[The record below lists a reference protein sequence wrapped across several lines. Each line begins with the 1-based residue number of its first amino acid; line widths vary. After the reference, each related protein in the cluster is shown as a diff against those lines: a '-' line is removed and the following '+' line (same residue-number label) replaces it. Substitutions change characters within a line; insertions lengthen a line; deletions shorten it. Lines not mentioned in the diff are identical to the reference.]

1 MKKIHANFLQPSQQ
15 QLDSLFK
22 YYQTGRYEDAEKLSV
37 SITEEFPKHPFA
49 WKVLSAVFKQMGKIN
64 ESLVAS
70 QKSVQ
75 LDPQDAEAHSN
86 LGVILQELGR
96 LKEAEASYRKAI
108 TLKPDNA
115 EAYYNLGNIL
125 KELGRLEEA
134 QASYKQAIALKPDFA
149 EAYSNLGNAL
159 QGLGRLDEAEASYN
173 QAIALKPDFAEAH
186 YNLGN
191 TLQELGQLDEAEASY
206 NQAIALKPDYAK
218 AYSNLGNALQELGR
232 LDEAQANYN
241 QAIALKPDFAEAYDQ
256 LGVLLQN
263 FGEFKGAEVCYK
275 KCISLA
281 PSKIPITKSMA
292 SALFAKGEFQK
303 SLILFDS
310 YNTPSSRSDA
320 LKSLYAL
327 GNTDEIN
334 KRIVKTVELDEGNL
348 DVAAFATFI
357 AESQKKHSVHR
368 FCRKPL
374 EFLHF
379 SNLSSKIENSNLFI
393 TNLIEDLKNVRSKW
407 QPPNQSAN
415 RGFQTVGNLFR
426 YSNSNILTLKEI
438 ILNEIDLYYK
448 KFQNEDCAFIKK
460 WPTEKNIIGWHILLK
475 AQGYHNFH
483 IHHSGWLSG
492 VIYLKIVP
500 SLEKNEGAISFSVAG
515 PNISNSDMP
524 KIIHNPAVGDI
535 VLFPSSLYHRT
546 IPFSTDTDRIVV
558 SFDLSPREKV
568 INT

>member
-15 QLDSLFK
+15 QLDSLLK

-134 QASYKQAIALKPDFA
+134 QASYRQAIALKPDFT
-149 EAYSNLGNAL
+149 EAHSNLGSIL
-159 QGLGRLDEAEASYN
+159 QELGKLNEAEASCR
-173 QAIALKPDFAEAH
+173 QAI
-186 YNLGN
+186 
-191 TLQELGQLDEAEASY
+191 TV
-206 NQAIALKPDYAK
+206 KPDYAK
-218 AYSNLGNALQELGR
+218 AYSNLGNILQELGK
-232 LDEAQANYN
+232 LNEAQANYK

-281 PSKIPITKSMA
+281 PSEIPITKSMA

-568 INT
+568 NQP